1 MSILNPVYDMKSE
14 TFVELKPYMQYISNI
29 LTRYVT
35 PEVWESS
42 LKNSRTADEYEF
54 ILEVRKRMAH

>member
-1 MSILNPVYDMKSE
+1 MSILNPVYDMMSE